1 MGYLDSLTIDNVL
14 KSVLMGTLKS
24 SANLTLRDVYIQ
36 ILDDLDNDK

>member
-1 MGYLDSLTIDNVL
+1 MGYLDDLTIDDVL
-14 KSVLMGTLKS
+14 KSVLRATLKS